1 MFFYFFLAGF
11 GVWKV
16 LFAGMEWWRNHS
28 SDCRSHVSPSDHEDG
43 CMGGQ
48 CLCLWTG
55 PSALWWW
62 LSSDGVVFFCLV
74 SRSMICHHGLLLTWK
89 AVRDVANWSPR
100 MREPMEKMYGAEAFA
115 KMWEAWVDGIS
126 QFAKR
131 SKGTEVT
138 LFQIHDTN
146 EVVQPLFFFSLIFLT

>member
-1 MFFYFFLAGF
+1 
-11 GVWKV
+11 
-16 LFAGMEWWRNHS
+16 
-28 SDCRSHVSPSDHEDG
+28 
-43 CMGGQ
+43 
-48 CLCLWTG
+48 
-55 PSALWWW
+55 
-62 LSSDGVVFFCLV
+62 
-74 SRSMICHHGLLLTWK
+74 
-89 AVRDVANWSPR
+89 

-146 EVVQPLFFFSLIFLT
+146 DTNLSFSFSYFNRKRSDQE